1 MSEKGKSII
10 AKKAFNFAI
19 DVIKTVRLLPKIY
32 ENIIILKQIIRS
44 ATSVGANIEEA
55 LGAYSKRDFIHSMNI
70 AKKEARETYYWL
82 RILDE
87 ITLKKN
93 VDFSSLMK
101 ENQEIISILTSIVKS
116 SQENS

>member
-1 MSEKGKSII
+1 
-10 AKKAFNFAI
+10 
-19 DVIKTVRLLPKIY
+19 
-32 ENIIILKQIIRS
+32 
-44 ATSVGANIEEA
+44 
-55 LGAYSKRDFIHSMNI
+55 MNI

-93 VDFSSLMK
+93 VDFSPLMK